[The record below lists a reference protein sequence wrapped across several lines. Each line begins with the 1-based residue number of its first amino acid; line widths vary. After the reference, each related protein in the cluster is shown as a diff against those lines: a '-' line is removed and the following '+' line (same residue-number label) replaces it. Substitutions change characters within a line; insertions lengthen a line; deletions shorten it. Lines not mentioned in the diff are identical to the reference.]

1 MDSQLNQSHYCI
13 RNSSSSCL
21 EKSGSR
27 KVDVI
32 IYTCAAVLILLTVC
46 GNLLVIISVCHFKQ
60 LHTPTNLSILS
71 LAVSDFLVGVFVM
84 PFHFIQMIESCW
96 LFGLTLCKCFAFF
109 SVQVPT
115 LSIQNVTLIAV
126 DRYFALNNP
135 FLYFKTVSLNVMLLS
150 TSLLWLMS
158 ILYSFAVFYTGGV
171 VYDPSCLG
179 KCYIIMSGD
188 WPMADL
194 ILMFV
199 LPCSIIIFLYVQV
212 FVIVRRH
219 ANAIRKAK
227 KQEITENTKHTT
239 DALTSERKAA
249 KALCTLV
256 FVFLA
261 CLIPLYIYMLAA
273 ATSST
278 FYDVIDKFIILFNLN
293 SSLNPIIYAFSY
305 SWFKKTTKLI
315 LTCQIFNTDSSLM
328 NVHLN

>member
-1 MDSQLNQSHYCI
+1 MDSELNQSHYCT

-21 EKSGSR
+21 ERSGSR
-27 KVDVI
+27 EVDVI
-32 IYTCAAVLILLTVC
+32 FYTCAAVISLLTVC
-46 GNLLVIISVCHFKQ
+46 GNLLVIISVSHFKQ
-60 LHTPTNLSILS
+60 LHTPANLLILS
-71 LAVSDFLVGVFVM
+71 LAVSDFLVGFFVI

-96 LFGLTLCKCFAFF
+96 IFGLTLCKCFAFF
-109 SVQVPT
+109 SVQLPV

-150 TSLLWLMS
+150 TSLLWTIS
-158 ILYSFAVFYTGGV
+158 ILYTFAVFYTGGV
-171 VYDPSCLG
+171 AFNTSCLR
-179 KCYIIMSGD
+179 KCYILVAGD

-212 FVIVRRH
+212 FVIVRKH
-219 ANAIRKAK
+219 ATAIRKAK
-227 KQEITENTKHTT
+227 KQEITENTRHTT

-261 CLIPLYIYMLAA
+261 CLIPLYIYLLAA
-273 ATSST
+273 ARSST
-278 FYDVIDKFIILFNLN
+278 FYNVIDYFITLFYLN
-293 SSLNPIIYAFSY
+293 SSVNPIIYAFSY
-305 SWFKKTTKLI
+305 SWFKKTIKLI
-315 LTCQIFNTDSSLM
+315 LTCQIFNADSSLKSSFE
-328 NVHLN
+328 